1 MEHIKKTS
9 SNLAMLHLRVGLIYR
24 GLQILE
30 KVEFDTVLVEAAK
43 LPMVRVDRELFLRK
57 ELRNRYNKEVVEL
70 AIEYNP
76 AYAGI
81 SVSDIDGIAKSCIKA
96 ETAKVTA
103 LSTAA
108 GIPGGFAI
116 IGTIPADLVQ
126 YFGHI
131 LRVLQELIY
140 LYGWQDLNLDGS
152 ELNEETKNIL
162 TLFVGIMFGVNGAV
176 NAINKIAGQVA
187 KQIAK
192 KLPQKAL
199 TKGVIFPIVKK
210 VCVLLG
216 VKMTKDIFARGV
228 SKAVPVIGAVI
239 SGGLTYVT
247 FKPMS
252 EKLKAYLASCKVADV
267 EYYEKSRNGEI
278 IDTDMDF
285 CEVFD
290 VDDDK

>member
-1 MEHIKKTS
+1 M
-9 SNLAMLHLRVGLIYR
+9 
-24 GLQILE
+24 E

-57 ELRNRYNKEVVEL
+57 ELRNRYSKEVVEL

-216 VKMTKDIFARGV
+216 VKMTKDIFAKGV

-252 EKLKAYLASCKVADV
+252 EKLKSYLASCQVADI

-278 IDTDMDF
+278 IETDNDF

-290 VDDDK
+290 GNDDK